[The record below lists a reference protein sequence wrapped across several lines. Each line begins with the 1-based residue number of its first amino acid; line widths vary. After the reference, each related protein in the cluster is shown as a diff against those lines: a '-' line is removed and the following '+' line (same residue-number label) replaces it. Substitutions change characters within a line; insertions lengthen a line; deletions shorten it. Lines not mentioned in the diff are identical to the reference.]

1 MKPASKFIKK
11 YYFLLLDSEGKID
24 SLSRIDLANYR
35 FG

>member
-11 YYFLLLDSEGKID
+11 YYFLLLASEGKID
-24 SLSRIDLANYR
+24 SNRFAQPNR